1 MAIEQ
6 EKLRWENEVYHLLIK
21 RFPERKESFATSSG
35 IEIPPILLPPEK
47 QDYMEDLGFLASIRI
62 RGVQLTMYRGRY
74 WTMRQYA
81 DMPPPRNRIN
91 VTAICWTRGRPP
103 VCGFRPADTNW
114 L

>member
-6 EKLRWENEVYHLLIK
+6 EKLRWENEVSPADQTLS
-21 RFPERKESFATSSG
+21 RRKESFATSSG

-47 QDYMEDLGFLASIRI
+47 QDYMEDLGFPGGIRI
-62 RGVQLTMYRGRY
+62 RGVQPTISWSILDHAAMRG
-74 WTMRQYA
+74 YA
-81 DMPPPRNRIN
+81 TAENRSTLPLF
-91 VTAICWTRGRPP
+91 VGPGADRP